1 MHTNIQTPF
10 YDNLTKIS
18 ETKPTYKKKSILSC
32 LFQVNIYPKQ
42 VNKQTNK
49 QNENEK
55 KKRIKKKD
63 QARKKISKKKK
74 FFS

>member
-49 QNENEK
+49 QTNK
-55 KKRIKKKD
+55 MKT
-63 QARKKISKKKK
+63 KKKK
-74 FFS
+74 FKVIGASQ